1 MEKIKTIVVDDEPL
15 ARKRL
20 QNLLKEDDEIELLKL
35 CRNGKEAIETILK
48 YSPDLVF
55 LDIQMPEIDGFEVIR
70 RLNMQRM
77 PIIIF
82 VTAYDEY
89 ALDAFEVHAL
99 DYLLKPFDKK
109 RFYKALNRAK
119 DYLKNSTNKFD
130 SKLESLVQELNPT
143 PSYLNRLMVK
153 TSGRVF
159 FVGADEI
166 EWIEASGNYVQLH
179 TGDKSYLIRETMS
192 NMGKKLNPDK
202 FYRIHRSTI
211 VNIECVKELQSW
223 FHGDYMVIMKNGEKL
238 TMSRNY
244 KDLLQKY

>member
-70 RLNMQRM
+70 RLNMQRI